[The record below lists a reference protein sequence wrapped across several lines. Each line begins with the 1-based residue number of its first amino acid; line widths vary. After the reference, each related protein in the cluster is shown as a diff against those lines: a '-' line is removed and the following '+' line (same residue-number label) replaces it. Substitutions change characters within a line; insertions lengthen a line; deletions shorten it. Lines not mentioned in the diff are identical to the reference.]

1 MTELLASLIPWG
13 TGAILWVQSLRHP
26 FFDALFLAATFLG
39 EEEFFLIFLPFIY
52 WCLNK
57 QVGVGLTYI
66 SVFSHYLNSVVKMAF
81 GLPRPSDPRLA
92 LLRTETSP
100 SFPSGHA
107 QSAVVNWGY
116 LVTRFHY
123 KVFRIVAVVL
133 ILLIAFSRIYVGV
146 HFPQDIVG
154 GLLIGLLLLV
164 AYNRVV
170 GTIEKR
176 RFDLPLP
183 MKLTLSVVIPLALF
197 VHASFRC
204 GWDVPGR
211 ARGHNHG
218 HDPGYEHRFRSGAR
232 THPLQGGW
240 PVVEAGAQVHPGH
253 GFGRYL
259 LPGAQDRVPS
269 GSVPFRRH
277 RPADGPLQPGWFLGG
292 LPGPMALCRHLAG
305 RARRDRRP
313 PRPCDRRPL
322 TSSDITVGVM
332 SLKHSAPL
340 TIRIKRPFPRVS
352 HKAVPTA
359 W

>member
-183 MKLTLSVVIPLALF
+183 MKLTLSVVIPLALLF
-197 VHASFRC
+197 
-204 GWDVPGR
+204 
-211 ARGHNHG
+211 
-218 HDPGYEHRFRSGAR
+218 
-232 THPLQGGW
+232 THPFDVDGTYPAELAATTMGTILGMSIGFVLEQEHIHFKVDGLWWKRGLRFILGMVL
-240 PVVEAGAQVHPGH
+240 VVI
-253 GFGRYL
+253 FYL
-259 LPGAQDRVPS
+259 GLKIA
-269 GSVPFRRH
+269 F
-277 RPADGPLQPGWFLGG
+277 PAE
-292 LPGPMALCRHLAG
+292 
-305 RARRDRRP
+305 
-313 PRPCDRRPL
+313 
-322 TSSDITVGVM
+322 
-332 SLKHSAPL
+332 
-340 TIRIKRPFPRVS
+340 VS
-352 HKAVPTA
+352 HSVAIALRMVRYSLVGFSAAFLAPWLFVATSLAEREEIEKPSAHATRA
-359 W
+359 